1 MKNITPDGKQDNF
14 LLEMELA
21 LEANRKGRMAIY
33 PLLVGSETD
42 GVFTPF
48 RVSALKLDSFPDS
61 RSPTS
66 QSSVKATLN
75 HLFKFQGVR
84 LSSSMPNDKELDG
97 IASWTDDFAWNTKTS
112 TSLKACYL

>member
-1 MKNITPDGKQDNF
+1 MKSITPDGKQDNF

-42 GVFTPF
+42 GVYTRFQF
-48 RVSALKLDSFPDS
+48 SALNMESFPDH

-66 QSSVKATLN
+66 QQSAKKTLSR
-75 HLFKFQGVR
+75 LFKFQGVW
-84 LSSSMPNDKELDG
+84 LNSSMPNDEVLDG
-97 IASWTDDFAWNTKTS
+97 IANWTDDFAWNKKS
-112 TSLKACYL
+112 SPSLKVCEN